1 MATEDKRFN
10 PFLRMKKKQ
19 QKKEENNGVI
29 SAVVKSNS
37 PFDDIR
43 HLNSDGQEYW
53 SARELQTI
61 LGYTKWQNFE
71 EAVERAKISA
81 RNTGLSEDGVLTRFT
96 DASKMVDQGSGVTRE
111 IKDYHLDRYACYLT
125 AMNGDPRKP
134 KIAAAQTY
142 FAVKTRQAEMQQLAV
157 KVQQQSV
164 TPSYGQAIL
173 QIGQALISIEQE
185 QQRQA
190 SVQQQQK
197 EEISVISD
205 RVTKLEKDNKI
216 EKPLPVV
223 SARCKTIAHLTTELD
238 EYGIMS
244 YHDSKALCYEL
255 ISTDL
260 DIDIEKG
267 LEDYKDNC
275 RRYYAW
281 YKINRGTPPDTV
293 MRPAEINRLGWISY
307 VSTDQS
313 LYNAVVKILE
323 ENLSYG

>member
-1 MATEDKRFN
+1 MTTEGKKFN
-10 PFLRMKKKQ
+10 PFLTLRQKQ
-19 QKKEENNGVI
+19 KAKENSTVENN
-29 SAVVKSNS
+29 STS
-37 PFDDIR
+37 PFDSIK
-43 HLNSDGQEYW
+43 HIENGQEIWY
-53 SARELQTI
+53 ARELFSW
-61 LGYTKWQNFE
+61 LKYSRWDDFE
-71 EAVERAKISA
+71 KAIKRAKTSIYNAGMQEHSWIEEYLKPIISGKG
-81 RNTGLSEDGVLTRFT
+81 RVQEIT
-96 DASKMVDQGSGVTRE
+96 DYR
-111 IKDYHLDRYACYLT
+111 LNRYACYVI

-134 KIAAAQTY
+134 EIAAAQTY
-142 FAVKTRQAEMQQLAV
+142 FAVKTRQAE
-157 KVQQQSV
+157 VQQAAAV
-164 TPSYGQAIL
+164 TQQVAAPSYGQAIL

-190 SVQQQQK
+190 SIQQQQK

-238 EYGIMS
+238 EYGVMS